1 MPCLCVTSSLGGVDG
16 ACGHWASPAWTAGSA
31 QSVVKGQEWTC
42 ALPEH
47 QLLHLHWLHQSSG
60 WYWAHFPLI
69 IILWCLDSLIYN
81 KIWIQDCSLGMWQ
94 LFFSAPFIENSS
106 PNTNDLYINY
116 IDKSTGTPPSLEE
129 KKALP
134 NFGNK
139 DGNIICVLKNC
150 ISTSVATVLKCIKWL
165 YPYVPKCHWCLV
177 MSFWLKV
184 CM

>member
-42 ALPEH
+42 GLPEH

-81 KIWIQDCSLGMWQ
+81 SQNLKTG
-94 LFFSAPFIENSS
+94 LFFRNVTVVFFRHIYWKLAWFSKSETLRHLQSILFFILFYLLIIFCLNLSTTFYNSS
-106 PNTNDLYINY
+106 RVVKTR
-116 IDKSTGTPPSLEE
+116 K
-129 KKALP
+129 
-134 NFGNK
+134 NK
-139 DGNIICVLKNC
+139 L
-150 ISTSVATVLKCIKWL
+150 
-165 YPYVPKCHWCLV
+165 
-177 MSFWLKV
+177 
-184 CM
+184 